1 MVLLTFRLALTSAWD
16 YSERCL
22 LLLARLIA
30 ALCPGTQDATSGDLR
45 SPVLR
50 YHAKLRVRYKT
61 RRGTATYSVLPY
73 TKHRES
79 PGGCL

>member
-1 MVLLTFRLALTSAWD
+1 MCTQSIMPGHERLKV
-16 YSERCL
+16 
-22 LLLARLIA
+22 
-30 ALCPGTQDATSGDLR
+30 G
-45 SPVLR
+45 
-50 YHAKLRVRYKT
+50 AKLRVRYKT